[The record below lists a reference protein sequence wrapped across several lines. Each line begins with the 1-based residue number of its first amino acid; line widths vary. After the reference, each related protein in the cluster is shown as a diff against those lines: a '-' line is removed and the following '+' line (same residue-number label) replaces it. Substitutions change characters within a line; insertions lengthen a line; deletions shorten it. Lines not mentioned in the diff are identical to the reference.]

1 MDVNTTHAAAE
12 FLATTTEELVVSKK
26 RKSEEDDGVVDKAAD
41 KATETKEEDTDM
53 KESEKETHEKLFD
66 DDEIS
71 FITKRPKKNS
81 IHQIRR
87 REKGKEK
94 AREINRAHLKYQTS

>member
-1 MDVNTTHAAAE
+1 V
-12 FLATTTEELVVSKK
+12 
-26 RKSEEDDGVVDKAAD
+26 
-41 KATETKEEDTDM
+41 